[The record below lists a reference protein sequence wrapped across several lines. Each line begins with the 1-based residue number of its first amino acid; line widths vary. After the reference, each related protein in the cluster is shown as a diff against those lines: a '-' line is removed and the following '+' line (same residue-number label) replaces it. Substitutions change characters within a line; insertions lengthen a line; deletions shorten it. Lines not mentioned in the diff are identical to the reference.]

1 MPMTGQG
8 CNPGRCDPDARAR
21 GQPLTSPFSRSVPTL
36 KPLFR
41 TVGVGTLVTRDNT
54 KMHEEQSILPCP
66 PPHHTTFSHLPRA
79 PQCTRTRCAGWGE
92 RGVHAGGAQ
101 TGSPSSAQRR
111 DPAAR
116 GPRCSVSSFQARRSR
131 LQPGGAFESPAS
143 LHPGPP
149 ALVHLLL
156 SSGSM
161 NRSPLPSVSPPP
173 KSVLSGSGTTF
184 RKCKSDHAARVEEG
198 PGPLPG
204 PSMASV
210 I

>member
-1 MPMTGQG
+1 MTGQG

-21 GQPLTSPFSRSVPTL
+21 GQQLTSPFSRSVPTL

-54 KMHEEQSILPCP
+54 KMHEEQSIPPCP

-79 PQCTRTRCAGWGE
+79 PQCTRTRRAGWGE